1 MSVSTMTAGEH
12 FLQEFV
18 NYEAKGVPD
27 KAGTDTE
34 DGFDLV
40 KLYITSSADIS
51 MYGKV
56 LALSHMLR
64 NEPSTSTSGTFWHCR
79 AA

>member
-1 MSVSTMTAGEH
+1 MSMSTMTAGEQ

-40 KLYITSSADIS
+40 KVHLTLLGAIS
-51 MYGKV
+51 MYCKV
-56 LALSHMLR
+56 LAQGMS
-64 NEPSTSTSGTFWHCR
+64 
-79 AA
+79 